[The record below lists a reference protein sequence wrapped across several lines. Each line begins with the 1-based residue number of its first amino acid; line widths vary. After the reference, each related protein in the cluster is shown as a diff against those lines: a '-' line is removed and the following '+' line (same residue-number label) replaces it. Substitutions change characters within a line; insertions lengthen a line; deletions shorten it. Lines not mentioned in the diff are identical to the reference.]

1 MFYEKIA
8 RFVANMKDGEG
19 DIRFVNYYN
28 IQAKVLAQFVE
39 GIFSGIGLSRGQ
51 AHSVAALLVHA
62 DLRNVRS
69 HGTALI
75 LHYVDQIRGGG
86 ASATS
91 RYSVVAETASTAV
104 IDAEGGLG
112 AVASEKA
119 VQLCR
124 EKARHSP
131 ISMVSV
137 RNSNHFGMAAHWAL
151 KLSGED
157 MIGFACSNSAP
168 AMCPPGGTRPFIGN
182 NPFSFA
188 FNAGERYPEVC
199 VDMATSAA
207 AFGKAREMAKQG
219 IPIPEGW
226 LLDGDGKPT
235 TRIEDCQMLV
245 PMAQHKG
252 FGLALVVELFATLL
266 SGGVLSPDMNN
277 PDLPDM
283 PELASHSFA
292 CFNISAF
299 RDVAQF
305 QQSADAY
312 IGAIHALPMLEG
324 HAAARYPGESSYQ
337 AKRYNLEHGVALPEL
352 RVQELVALGK
362 EVGVDGSFLLNDKT
376 NRT

>member
-1 MFYEKIA
+1 MNHYE
-8 RFVANMKDGEG
+8 
-19 DIRFVNYYN
+19 
-28 IQAKVLAQFVE
+28 IQADMLSQFAVD
-39 GIFSGIGLSRGQ
+39 IFMGTGLDREQ
-51 AHSVAALLVHA
+51 AYSVSDLLVHA

-75 LHYVDQIRGGG
+75 LPYVDKIRSGG
-86 ASATS
+86 ASRAS
-91 RYSVVAETASTAV
+91 RYPIVAETANTAV
-104 IDAEGGLG
+104 MDAEGGIG
-112 AVASEKA
+112 AVAGERA

-124 EKARHSP
+124 EKARHHL
-131 ISMVSV
+131 ISVVSV

-168 AMCPPGGTRPFIGN
+168 SMCPPGGTKPIIGN

-188 FNAGERYPEVC
+188 FKASERYPEVC

-207 AFGKAREMAKQG
+207 AFGKAREMAMQG
-219 IPIPEGW
+219 IPIPDGW

-252 FGLALVVELFATLL
+252 FGLAIVVELFATLL
-266 SGGVLSPDMNN
+266 SGGVLSPNMNN
-277 PDLPDM
+277 PDLPDV

-292 CFNISAF
+292 CFNIAAF
-299 RDVAQF
+299 RDLAQF
-305 QQSADAY
+305 QQAADAY
-312 IGAIHALPMLEG
+312 IEAIHALPMLEG

-337 AKRYNLEHGVALPEL
+337 AKRYNLKHGVALPEV

-362 EVGVDGSFLLNDKT
+362 EVGVDGSFLLERKT
-376 NRT
+376 NRI